1 MPRRFITAED
11 VRRAGSGDLIVD
23 AETVVTPQA
32 LEAAA
37 AAGVTLR
44 QSNGQAYAEPEPDRG
59 PDAARAQAAQP
70 YLPEPAAGIGGD
82 TGVVVTVVGRNRPGV
97 LAEITTG
104 LAQAGADVRD
114 IAQKTVQDYFHLVL
128 TVALGAD
135 AAFGTFKQ
143 HMECLG
149 GPDDYVVRVMHERV
163 FRFMHRI

>member
-1 MPRRFITAED
+1 MARRFITAED
-11 VRRAGSGDLIVD
+11 VRRADSGELIVD

-37 AAGVTLR
+37 AAGVVLR
-44 QSNGQAYAEPEPDRG
+44 HAGGEAYVEPEPDRG
-59 PDAARAQAAQP
+59 PDAARAERSSP
-70 YLPEPAAGIGGD
+70 YLPEPSGSSSGD

-97 LAEITTG
+97 LSEVTAG

-128 TVALGAD
+128 TVALEPN
-135 AAFGTFKQ
+135 AAFDTFKQ

-149 GPDDYVVRVMHERV
+149 GQDDYVVRVMHERV